1 MNRFAWAIGVALAG
15 FSGIA
20 LAQEPD
26 TPVALGWH
34 WYTEPPKVVEEETPP
49 AEPAA
54 ASPAFGQLTPTQ
66 QLQALQQV
74 IKQRLDTAILYP
86 TTANIA
92 AYLSAQ
98 NYFTDQ
104 ASLFAQGFERAQLE
118 HPDLDYNLKYS
129 HYNNIAHLQKDKD
142 KRLKQQAIADLGQ
155 QYGLFVF
162 YRGGEPIDV
171 KTAEVV
177 GSFAQA
183 NGVSVLPVHVDGI
196 AAPGIVGSR
205 PDLGQSAK
213 MKIRNFPAVFL
224 ISPSTGEFKPLA
236 FGFMSQDDL
245 ARRFLNVA
253 SQFKP
258 NS

>member
-1 MNRFAWAIGVALAG
+1 MSTILRNLG
-15 FSGIA
+15 FSLIGMASIA
-20 LAQEPD
+20 MAQEPEN
-26 TPVALGWH
+26 PIALGWH
-34 WYTEPPKVVEEETPP
+34 WYTEPPKILKEEALPEEQPLP
-49 AEPAA
+49 GH
-54 ASPAFGQLTPTQ
+54 AFEQLTPSQ
-66 QLQALQQV
+66 QLKSLQQV
-74 IKQRLDTAILYP
+74 IQERLDKAILYP

-92 AYLSAQ
+92 AYLRAQ
-98 NYFTDQ
+98 NYFTNQ

-118 HPDLDYNLKYS
+118 NPDLDYNLQYS

-142 KRLKQQAIADLGQ
+142 KRLKQQAIADLSQ

-162 YRGGEPIDV
+162 YRGGEAIDV

-177 GSFAQA
+177 GAFAQA
-183 NGVSVLPVHVDGI
+183 NGVSMLPIHVDGI
-196 AAPGIVGSR
+196 PAPSIVGSR
-205 PDLGQSAK
+205 PDLGQSAA

-224 ISPSTGEFKPLA
+224 ISPSTRDYKPLA

-253 SQFKP
+253 TQFKP